1 MSVLPLRK
9 TRAVF
14 ALLSL
19 LSTVQMCGAADNPGA
34 EQVVARMAHLFSS
47 TSSIA
52 TLTMQI
58 SNEDGQRNLS
68 MKIWSSGDKVL
79 IRIAAP
85 QKEAGIAILKNG
97 DDISYYLPKSNRTV
111 QIPASVESSSW
122 LGSDF
127 TIDDLVKET
136 FLARDYSVSESF
148 QGMREGVMV
157 DEYTLLPKADAAVV
171 WGKIVLRVRQAD
183 NLPAWQGFYDESGQ
197 LIREL
202 IFSDF
207 RTMGGRLIPTRLI
220 MRSTQKLGHQTT
232 IVYQDLTFGAHISQ
246 GTFSLTSLK

>member
-148 QGMREGVMV
+148 QG
-157 DEYTLLPKADAAVV
+157 
-171 WGKIVLRVRQAD
+171 
-183 NLPAWQGFYDESGQ
+183 
-197 LIREL
+197 
-202 IFSDF
+202 
-207 RTMGGRLIPTRLI
+207 
-220 MRSTQKLGHQTT
+220 
-232 IVYQDLTFGAHISQ
+232 
-246 GTFSLTSLK
+246 